1 MNRRQA
7 ISLIATLCG
16 GAVFGAPRLLAGV
29 ANALEGSRPFS
40 AADLELLN
48 EIGET
53 IIPVTPD
60 SGGAKAANIA
70 AFMQE
75 IVRDFYS
82 SDERATFEKGLGQI
96 QSDSR
101 AKFSGRAFLQLK
113 PAERHALLLGY
124 EKPNAIPDFYQML
137 KQLTLWGYFTS
148 EVGAKQA
155 LAYLPVPGRYQGC
168 LTVAADTK
176 PWAE

>member
-1 MNRRQA
+1 MNRREA
-7 ISLIATLCG
+7 ISLIATICG
-16 GAVFGAPRLLAGV
+16 GTVFGAPGLLAGV
-29 ANALEGSRPFS
+29 ANALEGSRSFS
-40 AADLELLN
+40 DADLALLD

-53 IIPVTPD
+53 ILPATAD
-60 SGGAKAANIA
+60 SGGAKAAGIA
-70 AFMQE
+70 AFMEE
-75 IVRDFYS
+75 IVRDFYRPE
-82 SDERATFEKGLGQI
+82 ERAIFEKGLGRL

-101 AKFSGRAFLQLK
+101 AKFSGRNFLELT
-113 PAERHALLLGY
+113 PAERHSLLLGY
-124 EKPNAIPDFYQML
+124 EKPHASPDFYRML

-148 EVGAKQA
+148 EVGATQA